1 MISRLHTRVLL
12 AALLGAVIVVLAGC
26 SGDSGAVVYQNVS
39 ERTSWGM
46 DAKVAFASFGGNGR
60 LYIYSINETGG
71 GLVLLTA
78 SDNDADFNDE
88 GGRHPAYSPD
98 ASRIAISSRRGLTP
112 AIYLID
118 PDRGDRDR
126 ITPVTSDAGTGADTE
141 PSWAPSGDRI
151 VYTSTRG
158 DNEADLFIINADG
171 SGMMALIDTPAS
183 EHWGVISPDGTTL
196 AYSSDAAGNTD
207 IWVKDISNLGDPGY
221 DPTDPGTNLT
231 AASAF
236 RDEAPAWSPD
246 GTKIAFHS
254 NRNGDFD
261 IFMMNADGSNQVA
274 VTADQRSDGFPVFN
288 PAGDRLAI
296 TRDRE
301 IWLIPALPW
310 ADWRADA
317 ENLSDQLTRRF

>member
-1 MISRLHTRVLL
+1 MMTRSHACALLVVLL
-12 AALLGAVIVVLAGC
+12 ALAAVTLFGC
-26 SGDSGAVVYQNVS
+26 GGDSGAVVYQNVS
-39 ERTSWGM
+39 ERTSWGA
-46 DAKVAFASFGGNGR
+46 DGRVAFASFGGNGQ
-60 LYIYSINETGG
+60 LYVYSINETGG

-78 SDNDADFNDE
+78 SDNGADFNDE
-88 GGRHPAYSPD
+88 GGRQPAYSPD
-98 ASRIAISSRRGLTP
+98 ATRIAISTRRGLTP

-126 ITPVTSDAGTGADTE
+126 ITAVTSDAGTGADTE
-141 PSWAPSGDRI
+141 PSWSPAGDRI

-158 DNEADLFIINADG
+158 DGEPDLFIINADG
-171 SGMMALIDTPAS
+171 TGAMPLIDTPAA
-183 EHWGVISPDGTTL
+183 EHWGVISPDGTML
-196 AYSSDAAGNTD
+196 AYSSDSAGNTD
-207 IWVKDISNLGDPGY
+207 IWVKDISDLGDAAY
-221 DPTDPGTNLT
+221 DPSDPGTNLT
-231 AASAF
+231 AASPF

-261 IFMMNADGSNQVA
+261 IFLMNADGSEQVA

-301 IWLIPALPW
+301 VWLIPALPW
-310 ADWRADA
+310 ADWRGDA

>member
-1 MISRLHTRVLL
+1 MMTRSHACALLVALL
-12 AALLGAVIVVLAGC
+12 ALAVAALIGC
-26 SGDSGAVVYQNVS
+26 SGDATVVYQNVS
-39 ERTSWGM
+39 ERTSWGV
-46 DAKVAFASFGGNGR
+46 DAKVVFASFGGNGQ
-60 LYIYSINETGG
+60 LYVYSLNETGG

-88 GGRHPAYSPD
+88 GGRHPAVSPD
-98 ASRIAISSRRGLTP
+98 GSVIAISTRRGLTP

-118 PDRGDRDR
+118 PERGDRDG

-141 PSWAPSGDRI
+141 PSWSPAGDRI

-171 SGMMALIDTPAS
+171 SGMLPLIDTPAA
-183 EHWGVISPDGTTL
+183 EHWGVISPDGTML

-207 IWVKDISNLGDPGY
+207 IWVKDISNLGDAAY
-221 DPTDPGTNLT
+221 DPTDPGTNIT
-231 AASAF
+231 AASPF
-236 RDEAPAWSPD
+236 RDEAPNWAPD

-261 IFMMNADGSNQVA
+261 IFLMNPDGSEQVA

-310 ADWRADA
+310 VDWRADA
-317 ENLSDQLTRRF
+317 EERADRLTRRFQ